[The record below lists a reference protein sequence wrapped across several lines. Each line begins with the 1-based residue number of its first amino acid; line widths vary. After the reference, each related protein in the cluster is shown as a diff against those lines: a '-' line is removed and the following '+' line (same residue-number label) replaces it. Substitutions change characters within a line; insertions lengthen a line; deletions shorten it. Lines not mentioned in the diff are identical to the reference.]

1 MNIPDADTE
10 ACREPLIGAARQA
23 ALAAYA
29 PYSNF
34 RVGAAVLAAD
44 GRLFSGCNVEN
55 ASYGLCLCAERTALA
70 SAVAAG
76 ARTFRAIAVSCPDA
90 PPSLGLTG
98 RSPCGACR
106 QWILELAPDAVI
118 FLDGVG
124 QTFTGREL
132 LPGGFEL
139 DRTAPRPAFPKTI
152 A

>member
-1 MNIPDADTE
+1 MPDAEAE
-10 ACREPLIGAARQA
+10 ACREDLIGAARQA

-44 GRLFSGCNVEN
+44 GRVFTGCNVEN

-76 ARTFRAIAVSCPDA
+76 ARIFRAIAVSCPDA
-90 PPSLGLTG
+90 PVSLGLTG

-106 QWILELAPDAVI
+106 QWLLELAPDAVI